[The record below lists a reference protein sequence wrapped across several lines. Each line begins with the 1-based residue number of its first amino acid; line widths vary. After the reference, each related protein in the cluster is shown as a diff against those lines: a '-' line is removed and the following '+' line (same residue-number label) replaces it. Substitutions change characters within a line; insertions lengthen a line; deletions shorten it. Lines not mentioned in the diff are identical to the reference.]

1 MSATIDIHPHII
13 AGDTDRYPL
22 APLGGHQSDWS
33 RTRPVTVEQLI
44 SAMDDAGV
52 QKSAI
57 VQASTC
63 YGHDN
68 SYVAAAV
75 AAHPERFTGVF
86 SVDVLASDAPERM
99 RDWLGHGLT
108 GMRLFTFGSTMS
120 EQANW
125 LDDPKSYPAW
135 TCASELG
142 LSICLQMSAKG
153 IPQAVSM
160 ARQFPEVRIILDH
173 CARPNLE
180 DGPPYNAAASLFDLS
195 RYANVYLKLTPRIFA
210 EARRGKAAPDS
221 FFARLVAEFGASR
234 LAWGSNYP
242 SSEGKLPDLLNE
254 ARKSLACLPKADQ
267 DWIFTRTAQDLYPAL
282 KDRP

>member
-1 MSATIDIHPHII
+1 
-13 AGDTDRYPL
+13 
-22 APLGGHQSDWS
+22 
-33 RTRPVTVEQLI
+33 
-44 SAMDDAGV
+44 
-52 QKSAI
+52 
-57 VQASTC
+57 
-63 YGHDN
+63 
-68 SYVAAAV
+68 
-75 AAHPERFTGVF
+75 
-86 SVDVLASDAPERM
+86 
-99 RDWLGHGLT
+99 
-108 GMRLFTFGSTMS
+108 
-120 EQANW
+120 
-125 LDDPKSYPAW
+125 
-135 TCASELG
+135 
-142 LSICLQMSAKG
+142 MSAKG

-221 FFARLVAEFGASR
+221 FFPRLVAEFGASR